1 MVEKEGE
8 EGLEKKKEKETEETQ
23 TSGQPASPH
32 CLLPLC
38 PVFVH
43 KSDRGSA
50 HSGSFPHYESHQLG
64 LRPEEIVFVG
74 SQVRT
79 PSHIHS
85 RARRGSGRCDKTG
98 LKPKEK
104 KAGRKQQRGFNE
116 KTHLAETGER
126 EDWLAPQK
134 EE

>member
-50 HSGSFPHYESHQLG
+50 HSGSFHTTSHTNWDSDQ
-64 LRPEEIVFVG
+64 RK
-74 SQVRT
+74 SCSSAARSARQVT
-79 PSHIHS
+79 SIAEHGEGADGVI
-85 RARRGSGRCDKTG
+85 RRD
-98 LKPKEK
+98 
-104 KAGRKQQRGFNE
+104 
-116 KTHLAETGER
+116 
-126 EDWLAPQK
+126 
-134 EE
+134 